1 MHMARYFSG
10 MARPSVLGT
19 VKRRMVSL
27 PEELSERVD
36 DYRFEN
42 RITTESEA
50 IRRLIEAGLKAKK
63 PKRSKAAQ
71 R

>member
-27 PEELSERVD
+27 PEDLSERVD
-36 DYRFEN
+36 DYRFEH
-42 RITTESEA
+42 RIRTDSEA
-50 IRRLIEAGLKAKK
+50 IRRLIEAGLRAALSKRGKK
-63 PKRSKAAQ
+63 Q